1 MLIQNLLAA
10 KRPVL
15 GCFPGSDREKLLQMG
30 PARFEQ
36 EKLTNQ
42 VQRSEERA
50 VADSARG
57 PVAGSADFVLRE
69 SQRQQTKVEKEMI
82 AYSIDRS
89 NQMVARSTPRTVQLI
104 VFCALGRM

>member
-1 MLIQNLLAA
+1 
-10 KRPVL
+10 
-15 GCFPGSDREKLLQMG
+15 MG

-50 VADSARG
+50 VADSAQG
-57 PVAGSADFVLRE
+57 PAAGSADFVLRE